1 MNLQFSQI
9 MDHRYVLDRS
19 KGYTRYVLQEV
30 SFFFQV
36 LQHTVWKFKKFSA
49 NVILHEIAFSRKY
62 LDSLL
67 PLKQNRTCEKVRN
80 ICPEPRL
87 FTEMGNFCVIIKY
100 CNLTKFSFS

>member
-30 SFFFQV
+30 SFVFQF

-49 NVILHEIAFSRKY
+49 IVILHEIAFSRMY
-62 LDSLL
+62 LDTLL
-67 PLKQNRTCEKVRN
+67 PLKQ
-80 ICPEPRL
+80 IEPAR
-87 FTEMGNFCVIIKY
+87 K
-100 CNLTKFSFS
+100 